1 MRTPRLCVSCE
12 FDILSAVCVVLSHS
26 PPSLSYRI
34 IPLVTE
40 LREMIDWMFTDTALS
55 LVNWLRVQ
63 EIWAQMYIDKVFREF
78 EKVCA

>member
-1 MRTPRLCVSCE
+1 MFS
-12 FDILSAVCVVLSHS
+12 LSF
-26 PPSLSYRI
+26 PSYRI

-78 EKVCA
+78 EKVCG

>member
-1 MRTPRLCVSCE
+1 MFVL
-12 FDILSAVCVVLSHS
+12 LSLS

-78 EKVCA
+78 EKVCG

>member
-1 MRTPRLCVSCE
+1 MLSLRTQRLGVSCE
-12 FDILSAVCVVLSHS
+12 FYILGDVCVVS
-26 PPSLSYRI
+26 PSSYRI

-78 EKVCA
+78 EKVCG